1 MRCFIGLP
9 LPEEY
14 QQKLQDLI
22 KIWKPRLQSRLSWT
36 KPGNW
41 HMTLKFLGE
50 IPNEAVEPI
59 VQALGESLGKSF
71 ILQAGNG
78 GFFPNQFRPRVIW
91 VGVHQG
97 GEACRALAREVEQRL
112 ALLGQS
118 VWPGQLDWSGRPPEA
133 RAFTPHLTVARIK
146 EARPD
151 PPDPLGELLDAL
163 HAAKWPEARM
173 DRVVLWASQ
182 LTPAGPHYRPMAEF
196 GLA

>member
-14 QQKLQDLI
+14 QQKLQVLI
-22 KIWKPRLQSRLSWT
+22 KTWKPRLQSRLSWT

-50 IPNEAVEPI
+50 IPKKAVEPI
-59 VQALGESLGKSF
+59 VQTLGESLGKRF
-71 ILQAGNG
+71 ILQAGDG
-78 GFFPNQFRPRVIW
+78 GFFPNQSRPRVIW
-91 VGVHQG
+91 VGVNQG

-112 ALLGQS
+112 ALLGQ
-118 VWPGQLDWSGRPPEA
+118 LDWPGRPPGA
-133 RAFTPHLTVARIK
+133 RAFTPHLTVARIR

-151 PPDPLGELLDAL
+151 PPDPWDELLDAL
-163 HAAKWPEARM
+163 HATKWPEARM

-182 LTPAGPHYRPMAEF
+182 LTSAGPNYRSVAEF

>member
-14 QQKLQDLI
+14 QQKLQALI
-22 KIWKPRLQSRLSWT
+22 KTWKPKLQSRLSWT

-50 IPNEAVEPI
+50 IPKEAVEPI

-78 GFFPNQFRPRVIW
+78 GFFPDQSRPRVIW
-91 VGVHQG
+91 VGVNQG

-112 ALLGQS
+112 ALLGRFS
-118 VWPGQLDWSGRPPEA
+118 RPPEA

-151 PPDPLGELLDAL
+151 PPDPWDELLDAL

-182 LTPAGPHYRPMAEF
+182 LTPFGPHYRPMAEF